1 MTKKQKKSLLRIGAG
16 LILLLCGL
24 LAPLEGY
31 WKLLLFV
38 PAYLVS
44 GGDVVWKA
52 LRGIARGQLF
62 DENFLMTVATVG
74 AFFVGEY
81 TEAVAVML
89 FFQVGELFQNIAVSR
104 SRRSIAELMDIRP
117 DSANLRRDG
126 ELVEVSPDE
135 VQVGDLIV
143 VKAGE
148 RIPLD
153 GIVES
158 GSSMADTSALTGESV
173 PRSLTPG
180 DEALSGCVNLSG
192 LLEIRVTKPYGES
205 TVARILDLV
214 ENASAKKARV
224 ENFITRFA
232 RVYTPCVV
240 LAAVLLAVLPP
251 LILAEPF
258 SKWIYQA
265 LSFLVISC
273 PCALVISVPLSFFGG
288 IGGASRKG
296 ILFKG
301 SSALEVTGSA
311 GIVVFDKT
319 GTLTKG
325 VFQVSEV
332 HPDGIPEAELLEL
345 CALAES
351 YSDHPI
357 AYSLRA
363 AYGQEPD
370 KSRVSGCEETAGH
383 GISALV
389 DGKKVC
395 CGNKKLMDTLGL
407 SVPAVTE
414 PGTVVYTAVDGV
426 YRGYVLISD
435 QLKEDAAD
443 AITGLKQKGVR
454 KTVMLTGDTAAAGR
468 PIAQRLGLD
477 EAFTDLLPADKV
489 EKVEKLLTEKTGK
502 ETLLFVGDGINDAP
516 VLALADAGVAMGG
529 LGSDAAVEAADVV
542 LMDDKPG
549 KLPLAISIARRTMAI
564 VRQNITFALAVKG
577 VILLLGFIG
586 KANMWAAVFAD
597 VGVAV
602 LAILNAMRAMKVN
615 ED

>member
-1 MTKKQKKSLLRIGAG
+1 MTRKQKKSLLRIAAG

-135 VQVGDLIV
+135 VQVGDTIV

-192 LLEIRVTKPYGES
+192 LLEIRVTKPYGDS

-258 SKWIYQA
+258 SKWIYQ
-265 LSFLVISC
+265 
-273 PCALVISVPLSFFGG
+273 
-288 IGGASRKG
+288 
-296 ILFKG
+296 
-301 SSALEVTGSA
+301 
-311 GIVVFDKT
+311 
-319 GTLTKG
+319 
-325 VFQVSEV
+325 
-332 HPDGIPEAELLEL
+332 
-345 CALAES
+345 
-351 YSDHPI
+351 
-357 AYSLRA
+357 
-363 AYGQEPD
+363 
-370 KSRVSGCEETAGH
+370 
-383 GISALV
+383 
-389 DGKKVC
+389 
-395 CGNKKLMDTLGL
+395 
-407 SVPAVTE
+407 
-414 PGTVVYTAVDGV
+414 
-426 YRGYVLISD
+426 
-435 QLKEDAAD
+435 
-443 AITGLKQKGVR
+443 
-454 KTVMLTGDTAAAGR
+454 
-468 PIAQRLGLD
+468 
-477 EAFTDLLPADKV
+477 
-489 EKVEKLLTEKTGK
+489 
-502 ETLLFVGDGINDAP
+502 
-516 VLALADAGVAMGG
+516 
-529 LGSDAAVEAADVV
+529 
-542 LMDDKPG
+542 
-549 KLPLAISIARRTMAI
+549 
-564 VRQNITFALAVKG
+564 
-577 VILLLGFIG
+577 
-586 KANMWAAVFAD
+586 
-597 VGVAV
+597 
-602 LAILNAMRAMKVN
+602 
-615 ED
+615 